1 MGVAVAASSPAV
13 WRPYGKME
21 KVGFA
26 ECALPALPVVLRS
39 LPRCPALRSPRRL
52 AGWPARCK
60 LWRPAGLRGPA
71 LQPCR
76 ASCAALLAA
85 LTRSS
90 RAARAADVRLEF
102 LSTYGDTLSYLT
114 ARDASRG
121 RRWAGRRVPPVSV
134 HAHHSAGAPPRAA
147 GTYGRVRTPQRART
161 RVHLRQAVPAGPVSA
176 NSGRLVPAWCAY
188 GGPTVKA
195 RAI

>member
-1 MGVAVAASSPAV
+1 MAAV
-13 WRPYGKME
+13 WQDGESGLCRVCSARAARGAP
-21 KVGFA
+21 
-26 ECALPALPVVLRS
+26 LPAA
-39 LPRCPALRSPRRL
+39 LPRCPALRSPRRSE
-52 AGWPARCK
+52 AGWLARSVQVMAPR
-60 LWRPAGLRGPA
+60 RPAGACTATL
-71 LQPCR
+71 
-76 ASCAALLAA
+76 
-85 LTRSS
+85 S
-90 RAARAADVRLEF
+90 RELCGAARRSHAVIPRSARGGRSIGIFIYLRRYSFILDCTRRF
-102 LSTYGDTLSYLT
+102 PRPTLGWQT
-114 ARDASRG
+114 CATR
-121 RRWAGRRVPPVSV
+121 V